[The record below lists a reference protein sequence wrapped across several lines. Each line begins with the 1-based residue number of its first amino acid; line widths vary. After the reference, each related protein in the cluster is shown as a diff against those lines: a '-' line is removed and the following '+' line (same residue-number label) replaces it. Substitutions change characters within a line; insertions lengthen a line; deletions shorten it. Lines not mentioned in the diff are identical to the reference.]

1 MDGGGRARFDGSD
14 RDLRHERDRRTTRD
28 VLETSR
34 EGGILP
40 LSQPAPDSNP
50 VLSIV
55 LAIYNE
61 RPSLPELFRRLRA
74 LDLPPW
80 EVIAVD
86 DGSTDGS
93 RELLSEEARSDP
105 RIRTILHDGKQTTL
119 RAQVLALE
127 SARGEYAVVM
137 DSDLQHPPELL
148 SQMVERLKGGAD
160 LVVATRYRDGGTPG
174 PRSPLR
180 AVVSR
185 GADGLTKLLLRES
198 RAISDPV
205 SGFFAFRRGIYVPL
219 DRGYRGYKLLL
230 FLLVMSRGENV
241 QEVGFR
247 FEPRTEGASKVTQ
260 GLAFVRVFLIEL
272 LLARRLA
279 ARLSRQRPATATVV
293 RTGG

>member
-1 MDGGGRARFDGSD
+1 M
-14 RDLRHERDRRTTRD
+14 
-28 VLETSR
+28 
-34 EGGILP
+34 
-40 LSQPAPDSNP
+40 SQPTPNPDP

-61 RPSLPELFRRLRA
+61 RPSLPELFRRLRT

-80 EVIAVD
+80 EVLAVD

-93 RELLSEEARSDP
+93 REFLSEEARGDP

-148 SQMVERLKGGAD
+148 PKMLDRLKSGAD

-198 RAISDPV
+198 RTISDPV
-205 SGFFAFRRGIYVPL
+205 SGYFAFRRGIYVPL